1 MLNHSAAVA
10 LEPSR
15 CTENRAMRKTIQPGT
30 CRTPHKRELHIK
42 RNFAYYP
49 QAEEL
54 LSGVSLLSL
63 AHNAKNCEL
72 SAISYNKALG
82 QYRFNTIANINR
94 NQPQST
100 AIQQKQQINYWLG
113 RNTKAKREMN
123 KANNT
128 IRTRTAFRRSCSE
141 PKGGAAPKPFAQEF
155 MTTIKNRLSAV
166 VRMPN
171 SRRSTQNLDQL
182 AACSSLSLN
191 KTTPQQPFWNRYDL
205 TTRSTL
211 ILCQERVNSLHVN
224 SCNEQI
230 EQIEHNQQK
239 QITKR
244 DLTYEFHVDA
254 LRAQHEYRALGR
266 PSRRDFAS

>member
-1 MLNHSAAVA
+1 MGDCQARFREGLGCDSPAY
-10 LEPSR
+10 SI
-15 CTENRAMRKTIQPGT
+15 IQFHHDRG
-30 CRTPHKRELHIK
+30 LVV
-42 RNFAYYP
+42 FADSPRRGEY
-49 QAEEL
+49 
-54 LSGVSLLSL
+54 G
-63 AHNAKNCEL
+63 
-72 SAISYNKALG
+72 ALG

-94 NQPQST
+94 NQPQLT